1 MFENDDWDAIDRTL
15 APIYVKQQGTEI
27 KNKINSYMD
36 HVWDGFYSGQLRTS
50 RYPVVVDAKRG
61 NIYEVEY
68 TGNTPKNQ
76 TFTLKSQNREAAL
89 ILRIFYPDTGSFS
102 IYANEEFVESNSFN
116 DATKQYDAIS
126 GSKCGEN
133 RFLGIVNILEFY
145 LTPGCMV
152 KIKPRDAIQTMV
164 RMEWSLD
171 AFFSNGGTTTFADR
185 VAGSLGIHASDIK
198 VVSVYEGSLVVNY
211 DVTVPE
217 GSTTT
222 IAQLQAKQT
231 QAFATG
237 AVDLGAPILDVAA
250 SVSVASDTDTTGT
263 TTKPSESIVS
273 DGTVS
278 ADGYDPIVITTTTTN
293 TAPAARVIDD
303 IEYVDGVARRKSVF
317 RPNIQT
323 ILEEDTV
330 YQNITV
336 QKIVQEDKL
345 DPTIIKIKKADDGS
359 TSWIIIMVSIVLL
372 TFVVIGLCI
381 RFFYY
386 QSKKDIIEAE
396 QRVKQRN
403 EFSAQL
409 EKDEMKKSKMTQ
421 VADRT
426 SAAKL
431 MSGKKCDPDFQQVAG
446 DSQDHHVN
454 MIPEYADQYDPNQ
467 DFAIFQV
474 GNKATG
480 GVMTMQEKM
489 NVAENV
495 INNNSSDE
503 EEVPST
509 TADKLSLANST
520 SSRPSSSGSSNNSQ
534 KRLTFDNVSQNLPE
548 DQEVISELDEEE
560 EEDC

>member
-116 DATKQYDAIS
+116 DATKQYDPIS

-198 VVSVYEGSLVVNY
+198 VVSVYEGSLVINY

-222 IAQLQAKQT
+222 IA
-231 QAFATG
+231 
-237 AVDLGAPILDVAA
+237 
-250 SVSVASDTDTTGT
+250 
-263 TTKPSESIVS
+263 
-273 DGTVS
+273 
-278 ADGYDPIVITTTTTN
+278 
-293 TAPAARVIDD
+293 
-303 IEYVDGVARRKSVF
+303 
-317 RPNIQT
+317 
-323 ILEEDTV
+323 
-330 YQNITV
+330 
-336 QKIVQEDKL
+336 
-345 DPTIIKIKKADDGS
+345 
-359 TSWIIIMVSIVLL
+359 
-372 TFVVIGLCI
+372 
-381 RFFYY
+381 
-386 QSKKDIIEAE
+386 
-396 QRVKQRN
+396 
-403 EFSAQL
+403 
-409 EKDEMKKSKMTQ
+409 
-421 VADRT
+421 
-426 SAAKL
+426 
-431 MSGKKCDPDFQQVAG
+431 
-446 DSQDHHVN
+446 
-454 MIPEYADQYDPNQ
+454 
-467 DFAIFQV
+467 
-474 GNKATG
+474 
-480 GVMTMQEKM
+480 
-489 NVAENV
+489 
-495 INNNSSDE
+495 
-503 EEVPST
+503 
-509 TADKLSLANST
+509 
-520 SSRPSSSGSSNNSQ
+520 
-534 KRLTFDNVSQNLPE
+534 
-548 DQEVISELDEEE
+548 
-560 EEDC
+560 

>member
-1 MFENDDWDAIDRTL
+1 
-15 APIYVKQQGTEI
+15 
-27 KNKINSYMD
+27 
-36 HVWDGFYSGQLRTS
+36 
-50 RYPVVVDAKRG
+50 
-61 NIYEVEY
+61 
-68 TGNTPKNQ
+68 
-76 TFTLKSQNREAAL
+76 
-89 ILRIFYPDTGSFS
+89 
-102 IYANEEFVESNSFN
+102 
-116 DATKQYDAIS
+116 
-126 GSKCGEN
+126 
-133 RFLGIVNILEFY
+133 
-145 LTPGCMV
+145 MV

-211 DVTVPE
+211 DVTVPA

-222 IAQLQAKQT
+222 ISQLQAKQT

-237 AVDLGAPILDVAA
+237 AVNLGAPILDVAA

-278 ADGYDPIVITTTTTN
+278 ADGYDPIVITTTKTN

-336 QKIVQEDKL
+336 QKIVQQDKL

-396 QRVKQRN
+396 QRLKQRN

-409 EKDEMKKSKMTQ
+409 EKDELKKSKMTQ

-431 MSGKKCDPDFQQVAG
+431 MTGKKCDPDFQQVAG
-446 DSQDHHVN
+446 DSLSVN
-454 MIPEYADQYDPNQ
+454 MVPEYADQYDPNQ
-467 DFAIFQV
+467 DFAIF
-474 GNKATG
+474 
-480 GVMTMQEKM
+480 
-489 NVAENV
+489 
-495 INNNSSDE
+495 
-503 EEVPST
+503 
-509 TADKLSLANST
+509 
-520 SSRPSSSGSSNNSQ
+520 
-534 KRLTFDNVSQNLPE
+534 
-548 DQEVISELDEEE
+548 
-560 EEDC
+560 